1 MSNVPMSHPAVA
13 NKNPDG
19 TYTVRIQHTTEGSV
33 TNVDFTNVLFAATLA
48 NAYADMLNG
57 KAAIEAKVSELVDEA
72 KPAFADASADV
83 KKLIAE
89 AEVEAGKLIDAARA
103 EAADVM
109 ARTTQFAHAAQA
121 DAEKLVA
128 DARAE
133 ADRIVAAGKAA
144 VETLR
149 EELGK
154 KPAPTPEPAPAPA
167 AKAVEEE

>member
-48 NAYADMLNG
+48 NAYADILNG
-57 KAAIEAKVSELVDEA
+57 KAAIEAKVSEIVDEA
-72 KPAFADASADV
+72 KPALADASADV
-83 KKLIAE
+83 KKLLAE
-89 AEVEAGKLIDAARA
+89 AEVEAGKLVAAA
-103 EAADVM
+103 KSEASSL
-109 ARTTQFAHAAQA
+109 RTEATALYEETKNE
-121 DAEKLVA
+121 AEKLLE
-128 DARAE
+128 DAKAE

-154 KPAPTPEPAPAPA
+154 KPAPTPEPAPTPA
-167 AKAVEEE
+167 AKPVEEE